1 MSIEN
6 ITMFGKWLKKDVN
19 YIITKSF
26 WSGSEMVDG
35 NGLMKVHFGK
45 T

>member
-1 MSIEN
+1 MSVEN
-6 ITMFGKWLKKDVN
+6 ITMIDKMAD